1 MRKKEGNR
9 GTAIASAAAKYNK
22 IIFSI
27 TRKINNHDRA
37 EKKTLQKDY

>member
-1 MRKKEGNR
+1 MWKKEGNR
-9 GTAIASAAAKYNK
+9 GTAAAKYNK

-37 EKKTLQKDY
+37 EKRTLQKDY